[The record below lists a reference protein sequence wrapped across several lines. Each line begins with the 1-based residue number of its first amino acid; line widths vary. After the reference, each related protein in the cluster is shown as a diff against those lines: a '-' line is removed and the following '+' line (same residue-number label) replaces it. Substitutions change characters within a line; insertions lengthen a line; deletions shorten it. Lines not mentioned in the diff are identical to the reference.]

1 MRIMEDNS
9 IEYDIQY
16 FRERKPKRVKDLEI
30 AVGGYR
36 EANLGLIKSNNRLVQ
51 ENKELKR
58 KIKAY
63 EDEEAFEQEKERESE
78 RLTWTLAFLVFA
90 PIAYVLIKGVIISIA

>member
-16 FRERKPKRVKDLEI
+16 FRERKPKRVKDLEV

-63 EDEEAFEQEKERESE
+63 EDEETFEQEKERESE

-90 PIAYVLIKGVIISIA
+90 PIAYVLIKGVIISIV

>member
-63 EDEEAFEQEKERESE
+63 EDEETFEQEKERESE

-90 PIAYVLIKGVIISIA
+90 PIAYVLIKGVIISIV